1 MLDISPL
8 LMVVTLVIFL
18 FLLVWLNN
26 KLYKPLLEFMDSR
39 DATIA
44 RDMKEAS
51 SVGGSSEE
59 LIAKANA
66 NINNA
71 KATAAKIRNDAIEEG
86 KQKSLEA
93 ISKKQS
99 ELEKS
104 YDEFMAKLAKE
115 KEELKNSLASHI
127 PEIKESLSSKFAQL

>member
-59 LIAKANA
+59 LIVKANA

-104 YDEFMAKLAKE
+104 YDEFMARLAKE
-115 KEELKNSLASHI
+115 KEELKNSLVSHI

>member
-104 YDEFMAKLAKE
+104 YDEFMARLAKE
-115 KEELKNSLASHI
+115 KEELKNSLVSHI